1 MGTSSARPSDL
12 EQFAS
17 RSGRADD
24 QVQTHERR
32 LRSAYGEFLS
42 GTEWGVL
49 DIRSMLAGLHEW
61 INWNEIDARW
71 VARIAATFRAAGGDG
86 AIKTL
91 PDAAI
96 HASLKAAGLL
106 GGRKSITFDD
116 PVAYGFPPTSGYTND
131 PVNTASGNFVEEE
144 TDLPFAGLLA
154 GLRFGRVYNS
164 RSDRAGAFGPGWS
177 SWADARLRFGPE
189 GAAYEGP
196 DGQRAVFP
204 RQGDGYGRVLG
215 VGALAEP
222 LPGGGAALA
231 WFSGERWEFDE
242 AGLPVRVTRGPGTD
256 IRLQHDDGRLVALAH
271 AGGAR
276 VRVDWDGERI
286 AGLLGTDGRRVS
298 YRYDAAGNLVAAGA
312 RAYEIDDD
320 GYVASVIDA
329 DGVAEVVNA
338 YDEDGRVIA
347 QLSPF
352 GRHTLISY
360 LPGAVTV
367 TTDQQGGPDNVYI
380 HDEHG
385 RVQVVIDG
393 EGARVAIDYDEWGNP
408 VAVTDRKGAVTV
420 KEWDERAQLV
430 RTTGPTGSEFAV
442 AYDDRGRVVE
452 VAERSG
458 GAVTRYGYDGAERT
472 PCEVTDPEG
481 GVTRMTVA
489 DGLVRRIVDPD
500 GVELAFEFD
509 ADGNIVASIDADG
522 NVARIERDAA
532 GLPLAAVTPLGH
544 RTTFTYDDDGRLL
557 QRQDP
562 AGGVWRYEYTT
573 AGRPTALVDPTGGR
587 EEIRYDEHGRVA
599 ATVDPVGHIL
609 EHRYDVLGN
618 VVGTVAADGAA
629 WEFAYDGVCRLT
641 SMTDPS
647 GATWRREYDADGNLV
662 AAVDPVGARL
672 SVTVDPVGRVT
683 DLADGLTSA
692 SFSFDA
698 LGRVRASTRPDG
710 SETHTEYDLCGR
722 AIAVRD
728 PAGGT
733 TRIAYT
739 AAGRV
744 RRVTAP
750 SGRVESTFAYDR
762 CGRLVARIDGAG
774 RRWEYLYDADRSLVA
789 SLAPTGEAE
798 RLAYDA
804 AGRLVEWTAPGR
816 GVTSY
821 SHDAAGRIVTV
832 TDRAAGTRRFA
843 YDGAGRLIEATDAN
857 GALTRYAY
865 DQRGALIE
873 VTDPLGATS
882 TRDYDASGRLMSET
896 DQLGR
901 TTTVAYDLA
910 GRVVERA
917 DAAGRRMRWSY
928 EPSGRLHSYGAVGE
942 EPTTIHYDDL
952 GRAVRLDEPGS
963 FSHRLRYDSAG
974 RLVER
979 RRGDLAVR
987 WSYSEDGDRLAFGY
1001 PDGSQ
1006 ARCTY
1011 DDGGL
1016 LAAISHPALGAIE
1029 LERDLAGRMIGARGA
1044 GMRAAWGFERGELA
1058 TYELRAGGASRT
1070 ARLER
1075 DPIGRVVA
1083 ATVDGARRRFSYDAA
1098 GQLVTA
1104 GDATLEYDLGGRLVR
1119 ERGTGGDDVAYE
1131 YDAAGQLLARRPA
1144 AGAAT
1149 TYEYDGAGLRVG
1161 ETQGDEASVYRWDAQ
1176 GRLAAIQRGDHTTT
1190 VAVDALGELAAVDQ
1204 TALMWDTADPL
1215 SPLTWFGDRA
1225 VIGLGAPWATA
1236 AGGEATWLAPD
1247 WQGTI
1252 GEPGDPWGALPSG
1265 APPAGPQLGYR
1276 GELEFNG
1283 ITWLRNRVYQPG
1295 SRAFLQPDPLPHL
1308 PGAPCAAN
1316 PYHYAANNP
1325 VGLVD
1330 PLGLRPVT
1338 DQQLR
1343 DIRDRMGR
1351 DIFEK
1356 AADWTVDNWEY
1367 IAAGAMVVGGIALM
1381 CTGVGGPAGLAL
1393 MAGASGLVSAGAS
1406 VGIQKLTTG
1415 EVNWGEVAV
1424 QGAIGVAAGGVGYG
1438 AGALVAGTSRAAAVG
1453 RGTLAGG
1460 VESVGGGM
1468 ANRGIHGGNAFDL
1481 SAMGTDAL
1489 VGVGGGGAGGAFAAR
1504 RGTTLSGHGDW
1515 SPGQGHLTVPEGT
1528 TVRFYGTHGST
1539 ISDPL
1544 GNAIETRALHRVPMT
1559 EVYGPGSR
1567 IPDYV
1572 LSEPVN
1578 PVLNIMDRPRSLTEP
1593 LRYMTRSVTVN
1604 ADTPLSGLLHPHMGN
1619 VDWAACRYVPG
1630 HPESTTTWTTV
1641 N

>member
-1 MGTSSARPSDL
+1 MGTSSARPSEL

-17 RSGRADD
+17 RSRRADD

-32 LRSAYGEFLS
+32 LRTAYGEFLS

-61 INWNEIDARW
+61 LNWNEIDARW

-106 GGRKSITFDD
+106 GGRQSITFDD

-144 TDLPFAGLLA
+144 TDLPFSGLLT

-177 SWADARLRFGPE
+177 SWADARLRFVAD

-196 DGQRAVFP
+196 DGQRALFP

-222 LPGGGAALA
+222 LPGGGIALA
-231 WFSGERWEFDE
+231 WFSGERWEFDD

-256 IRLQHDDGRLVALAH
+256 IRLQHDDDRLVGLAH

-286 AGLLGTDGRRVS
+286 AGLLGTDGRRVT
-298 YRYDAAGNLVAAGA
+298 YRYDGAGNLVAAGG

-320 GYVASVIDA
+320 GYVASVLDA

-352 GRHTLISY
+352 GRLTQISY

-367 TTDQQGGPDNVYI
+367 TTDEQGGPDNIYV

-385 RVQVVIDG
+385 RVQAVIDG
-393 EGARVAIDYDEWGNP
+393 EGARLSIDYDEWGNP
-408 VAVTDRKGAVTV
+408 VAVTDRNGAVTV

-430 RTTGPTGSEFAV
+430 RTAGTAGSEFAF
-442 AYDDRGRVVE
+442 AHDDRGRVVE
-452 VAERSG
+452 VAERSS
-458 GAVTRYGYDGAERT
+458 GAVTRYGYDAAERT
-472 PCEVTDPEG
+472 PSEVTDPEG
-481 GVTRMTVA
+481 GVTRMTVQ
-489 DGLVRRIVDPD
+489 DGLVERIVDPD

-522 NVARIERDAA
+522 NAARVERDAA
-532 GLPLAAVTPLGH
+532 GLPVAAVTPLGH

-557 QRQDP
+557 AREDP
-562 AGGVWRYEYTT
+562 AGGVWRYEYTA
-573 AGRPTALVDPTGGR
+573 AGRPTALIDPTGGR
-587 EEIRYDEHGRVA
+587 EEIRYDEHGLA
-599 ATVDPVGHIL
+599 TATVDPAGHVL
-609 EHRYDVLGN
+609 EHRYDALGN

-662 AAVDPVGARL
+662 AAVDPAGARL
-672 SVTVDPVGRVT
+672 SATVDPVGRVT
-683 DLADGLTSA
+683 QLADGLTSA

-698 LGRVRASTRPDG
+698 LGRVRASARPDG
-710 SETHTEYDLCGR
+710 SETHTEYDRCGR

-733 TRIAYT
+733 TRIEYT

-744 RRVTAP
+744 RRVIAP
-750 SGRVESTFAYDR
+750 SGRVESTFEYDR
-762 CGRLVARIDGAG
+762 CGRLAARIDGAG
-774 RRWEYLYDADRSLVA
+774 RRWEYHYDADRSLVA
-789 SLAPTGEAE
+789 AVAPTGEAE
-798 RLAYDA
+798 RFAYDA
-804 AGRLVEWTAPGR
+804 AGRLVEWSAPGR

-821 SHDAAGRIVTV
+821 AHDGAGRIVAV
-832 TDRAAGTRRFA
+832 TDRAAGARRFA
-843 YDGAGRLIEATDAN
+843 YDGGGRLVEATDAN
-857 GALTRYAY
+857 GATTRYAY

-873 VTDPLGATS
+873 VTDPLGGTS
-882 TRDYDASGRLMSET
+882 TRAYDASGRLVSET
-896 DQLGR
+896 DPLGR
-901 TTTVAYDLA
+901 TTSVAYDPA

-917 DAAGRRMRWSY
+917 DAAGRTLRWSY
-928 EPSGRLHSYGAVGE
+928 EPSGRLHSYGPVGE

-952 GRAVRLDEPGS
+952 GRAVRIDEPGA
-963 FSHRLRYDSAG
+963 FAHRLRYDSAG

-987 WSYSEDGDRLAFGY
+987 WRYSEDGDRLAFAY
-1001 PDGSQ
+1001 PDGSE
-1006 ARCTY
+1006 ARYTY

-1016 LAAISHPALGAIE
+1016 LAGISHPALGAIA
-1029 LERDLAGRMIGARGA
+1029 LERDLAGRMIAARGA
-1044 GMRAAWGFERGELA
+1044 GMRATWGFEGGELA
-1058 TYELRAGGASRT
+1058 TYELWAGEATRA

-1098 GQLVTA
+1098 GQLVSA
-1104 GDATLEYDLGGRLVR
+1104 GDATLAYDAGGRLVR
-1119 ERGTGGDDVAYE
+1119 ERGTGGEDVTYE

-1144 AGAAT
+1144 RGAAT
-1149 TYEYDGAGLRVG
+1149 TYEYDGAGLRVR
-1161 ETQGDEASVYRWDAQ
+1161 EAQEDGASRVYRWDAQ
-1176 GRLAAIQRGDHTTT
+1176 GRLAAIERGDHTTR
-1190 VAVDALGELAAVDQ
+1190 VAVDALGELATVGG

-1215 SPLTWFGDRA
+1215 SPLTWIGDRA

-1247 WQGTI
+1247 WQGTV
-1252 GEPGDPWGALPSG
+1252 GAPRDPWGA
-1265 APPAGPQLGYR
+1265 ATAATPPAGPQLGYR
-1276 GELEFNG
+1276 GELEFDAV
-1283 ITWLRNRVYQPG
+1283 TWLRNRVYDAG
-1295 SRAFLQPDPLPHL
+1295 SRAFLQPDPLPHV
-1308 PGAPCAAN
+1308 PGTPSAAN

-1325 VGLVD
+1325 IGLVD

-1343 DIRDRMGR
+1343 DIRDSMGR

-1393 MAGASGLVSAGAS
+1393 MAGGSGLVSAGAS

-1453 RGTLAGG
+1453 RGAVGGG
-1460 VESVGGGM
+1460 VESIGGGM
-1468 ANRGIHGGNAFDL
+1468 ANRGLHGGNAFDVR
-1481 SAMGTDAL
+1481 AMGADAL

-1528 TVRFYGTHGST
+1528 TVTFHGTHGT
-1539 ISDPL
+1539 KITDPL
-1544 GNAIETRALHRVPMT
+1544 GNAIETRQLDRVPMT
-1559 EVYGPGSR
+1559 EVYGPGSH
-1567 IPDYV
+1567 IPDYR
-1572 LSEPVN
+1572 LHAPDG
-1578 PVLNIMDRPRSLTEP
+1578 LNIMDRPRSLMEP
-1593 LRYMTRSVTVN
+1593 LSYMTRSKTVDEPT
-1604 ADTPLSGLLHPHMGN
+1604 ALSAMLHPHMGN
-1619 VDWAACRYVPG
+1619 VEWAACRYVPG
-1630 HPESTTTWTTV
+1630 HPQSGYAWDVTH
-1641 N
+1641 

>member
-1 MGTSSARPSDL
+1 
-12 EQFAS
+12 
-17 RSGRADD
+17 
-24 QVQTHERR
+24 VQSHERR
-32 LRSAYGEFLS
+32 LRTAYGEFLS

-61 INWNEIDARW
+61 LNWNEIDARW

-96 HASLKAAGLL
+96 HASLKAVGLL

-116 PVAYGFPPTSGYTND
+116 PVAYGFAPTSGYTND

-144 TDLPFAGLLA
+144 TDLLFGGLLA

-164 RSDRAGAFGPGWS
+164 RSDRTGAFGPGWS
-177 SWADARLRFGPE
+177 SWADARLRFVSE
-189 GAAYEGP
+189 GLAYDGP

-215 VGALAEP
+215 VSALVEP
-222 LPGGGAALA
+222 LPGGVALA

-256 IRLQHDDGRLVALAH
+256 IRLQHDDGRLVGLAH

-286 AGLLGTDGRRVS
+286 AGLLGSDGRRVS
-298 YRYDAAGNLVAAGA
+298 YRYDEASNLVAAGA
-312 RAYEIDDD
+312 RAYEIDDA
-320 GYVASVIDA
+320 GYVASVVDA

-347 QLSPF
+347 QLSPS
-352 GRHTLISY
+352 GRHTLIGY

-385 RVQVVIDG
+385 RVQAVIDG
-393 EGARVAIDYDEWGNP
+393 EGARLAIDYDEWGNP

-420 KEWDERAQLV
+420 KAWDERAQLV
-430 RTTGPTGSEFAV
+430 RTAGPAGSEFAF
-442 AYDDRGRVVE
+442 AYDDSGRVVE
-452 VAERSG
+452 VTERSS
-458 GAVTRYGYDGAERT
+458 GAVTQYGYDGGERT

-489 DGLVRRIVDPD
+489 DGLVRRIADPD

-522 NVARIERDAA
+522 NVARVERDAT

-557 QRQDP
+557 QREDP
-562 AGGVWRYEYTT
+562 AGGVWRYEYTA

-587 EEIRYDEHGRVA
+587 EVIRYDEHGRAA
-599 ATVDPVGHIL
+599 ATVDPAGLVL
-609 EHRYDVLGN
+609 EYRYDVLGN

-647 GATWRREYDADGNLV
+647 GATWRREYDADGNVV
-662 AAVDPVGARL
+662 AEVDPVGARL
-672 SVTVDPVGRVT
+672 SATVDLAGRVT
-683 DLADGLTSA
+683 EIADGLTSVG
-692 SFSFDA
+692 FSFDA
-698 LGRVRASTRPDG
+698 LGRVRASARPDG
-710 SETHTEYDLCGR
+710 SETHTEYDRCGR

-733 TRIAYT
+733 TRIEYT

-744 RRVTAP
+744 RRVIAP
-750 SGRVESTFAYDR
+750 SGRGESTFEYDR
-762 CGRLVARIDGAG
+762 CGRLVARADGAG
-774 RRWEYLYDADRSLVA
+774 RRWEYHYDADRALVA
-789 SLAPTGEAE
+789 SVVPTGEAE
-798 RLAYDA
+798 RFAYDA

-821 SHDAAGRIVTV
+821 SHDAAGRIVMV

-843 YDGAGRLIEATDAN
+843 YDGGGRLVEATDAN
-857 GALTRYAY
+857 GALTRYGY

-873 VTDPLGATS
+873 VTDPLGGTS
-882 TRDYDASGRLMSET
+882 TRAYDASGRLVGET

-910 GRVVERA
+910 ARVVERA
-917 DAAGRRMRWSY
+917 DAAGRQVRWSY
-928 EPSGRLHSYGAVGE
+928 GPSGRLHSYGAAGE

-952 GRAVRLDEPGS
+952 GRVVRVDEPGS

-987 WSYSEDGDRLAFGY
+987 WSYSEDGDRLTFGY
-1001 PDGSQ
+1001 PDGSEV
-1006 ARCTY
+1006 RCTY

-1016 LAAISHPALGAIE
+1016 LAGISHPALGAIE
-1029 LERDLAGRMIGARGA
+1029 LERDLAGRMIGARGE
-1044 GMRAAWGFERGELA
+1044 GMRAAWGFDRGELA
-1058 TYELRAGGASRT
+1058 TYGLQAGGASRT
-1070 ARLER
+1070 AHLER

-1083 ATVDGARRRFSYDAA
+1083 ATVDGARRRFSYDRA

-1104 GDATLEYDLGGRLVR
+1104 GDATLQFDLGGRLVR
-1119 ERGTGGDDVAYE
+1119 ERGTGGDDVTYE

-1144 AGAAT
+1144 AGVAT
-1149 TYEYDGAGLRVG
+1149 TYEYDGAGLRVR
-1161 ETQGDEASVYRWDAQ
+1161 EAQGDDAIMYRWDTQ
-1176 GRLAAIQRGDHTTT
+1176 GRLAAIQRGDHTTM
-1190 VAVDALGELAAVDQ
+1190 VAVDALGELAAVGA

-1215 SPLTWFGDRA
+1215 SPLAWLGDRA
-1225 VIGLGAPWATA
+1225 VIGPGAPWATA
-1236 AGGEATWLAPD
+1236 AGAEAAWLAPD
-1247 WQGTI
+1247 WQGTV
-1252 GEPGDPWGALPSG
+1252 GEPRDPWGALP
-1265 APPAGPQLGYR
+1265 AAPPPAGPRLGYR
-1276 GELEFNG
+1276 GELEFDG
-1283 ITWLRNRVYQPG
+1283 ITWLRHRVYQPG
-1295 SRAFLQPDPLPHL
+1295 SRAFLQPDPLPHV
-1308 PGAPCAAN
+1308 PGTPCAAN

-1343 DIRDRMGR
+1343 DIRDSMGR

-1356 AADWTVDNWEY
+1356 GADWAVDNWEY
-1367 IAAGAMVVGGIALM
+1367 IAAGAMIVGGVALM
-1381 CTGVGGPAGLAL
+1381 CTGVGGPAGVAL
-1393 MAGASGLVSAGAS
+1393 MAGSSGLISAGAS
-1406 VGIQKLTTG
+1406 AGIQKLTTG
-1415 EVNWGEVAV
+1415 EVNWGAVAV
-1424 QGAIGVAAGGVGYG
+1424 DGVVGAAAGGALGGGRVLAQAVARGRPWTYANLGRNTLGSTDEFGRITVQQGLTGQTLRETVRHETVHSVLTPRNPALAARTVAAYERSHLWRYTEEALAEGYG
-1438 AGALVAGTSRAAAVG
+1438 AGSL
-1453 RGTLAGG
+1453 
-1460 VESVGGGM
+1460 
-1468 ANRGIHGGNAFDL
+1468 IHGLRFPLQGGYGL
-1481 SAMGTDAL
+1481 SPLRIAAEATPLA
-1489 VGVGGGGAGGAFAAR
+1489 GAGGAA
-1504 RGTTLSGHGDW
+1504 G
-1515 SPGQGHLTVPEGT
+1515 
-1528 TVRFYGTHGST
+1528 YGVY
-1539 ISDPL
+1539 
-1544 GNAIETRALHRVPMT
+1544 EVHR
-1559 EVYGPGSR
+1559 
-1567 IPDYV
+1567 
-1572 LSEPVN
+1572 
-1578 PVLNIMDRPRSLTEP
+1578 
-1593 LRYMTRSVTVN
+1593 
-1604 ADTPLSGLLHPHMGN
+1604 
-1619 VDWAACRYVPG
+1619 
-1630 HPESTTTWTTV
+1630 
-1641 N
+1641 